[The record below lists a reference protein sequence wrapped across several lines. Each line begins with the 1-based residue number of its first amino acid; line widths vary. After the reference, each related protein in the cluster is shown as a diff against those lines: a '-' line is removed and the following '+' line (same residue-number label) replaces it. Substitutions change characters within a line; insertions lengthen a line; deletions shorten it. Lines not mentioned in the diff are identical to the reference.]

1 MKPAK
6 PVAILVH
13 EGYQDLEFWYPLLR
27 LREEGKPVTVIAA
40 EPDKTYFSQL
50 EYPVI
55 ADIGIAGAKGG
66 DYAGVVVPG
75 GQSAKFIAEEP
86 RMQAFIRDAAVA
98 GAEIDQ
104 VIAGVDE
111 PQVEHGLHHVPRCR
125 YVRHV
130 GPLLRQR
137 RVQRPQH
144 AQRGPPAGADRRA
157 HQSHPITLPRRR
169 ARRATPTVSG
179 RCPRRA

>member
-1 MKPAK
+1 MNTQK

-55 ADIGIAGAKGG
+55 ADIGIGGAKGA
-66 DYAGVVVPG
+66 DYAGVLVPG

-86 RMQAFIRDAAVA
+86 RMQAFIKEAAAA
-98 GAEIDQ
+98 GAFLASISEGTNAIK
-104 VIAGVDE
+104 VKGKREVKAAGTNDLPE
-111 PQVEHGLHHVPRCR
+111 FCKS
-125 YVRHV
+125 
-130 GPLLRQR
+130 LLAAIQ
-137 RVQRPQH
+137 
-144 AQRGPPAGADRRA
+144 
-157 HQSHPITLPRRR
+157 
-169 ARRATPTVSG
+169 
-179 RCPRRA
+179 

>member
-1 MKPAK
+1 MNTPK

-55 ADIGIAGAKGG
+55 ADIGIGGAKAA
-66 DYAGVVVPG
+66 DYAGVLVPG

-86 RMQAFIRDAAVA
+86 RMQAFIKEAAASGAFLASISEGTNAIKVKGKREVKAA
-98 GAEIDQ
+98 GTNDLPEF
-104 VIAGVDE
+104 
-111 PQVEHGLHHVPRCR
+111 CKS
-125 YVRHV
+125 
-130 GPLLRQR
+130 LL
-137 RVQRPQH
+137 
-144 AQRGPPAGADRRA
+144 AA
-157 HQSHPITLPRRR
+157 IK
-169 ARRATPTVSG
+169 
-179 RCPRRA
+179 